1 MRKRVTSMEL
11 IIKQARRDVE
21 AARTFKEKQGGATAQ
36 DSKEEKKKEEVFNN
50 KLASGTKASPF
61 R

>member
-1 MRKRVTSMEL
+1 MEL